1 MERTGRKRQVR
12 LVLEDGEPRGVILDI
27 QDYIEMLE
35 RLEDAEDLA
44 ALNEMRQKP
53 LEFRRFDEFVGER
66 P

>member
-1 MERTGRKRQVR
+1 MEPTSRKRQVR

-44 ALNEMRQKP
+44 ELNAMRQKP
-53 LEFRRFDEFVGER
+53 LEFRRIEEFLGEYA
-66 P
+66 

>member
-1 MERTGRKRQVR
+1 MEPTSRKRPVR

-44 ALNEMRQKP
+44 ALNAMRQKP
-53 LEFRRFDEFVGER
+53 LEFRRFEEFLGEYA
-66 P
+66 

>member
-35 RLEDAEDLA
+35 RLEDAERLA
-44 ALNEMRQKP
+44 ALNAMRQTP
-53 LEFRRFDEFVGER
+53 LEFRRFEAFLGEYA
-66 P
+66 

>member
-1 MERTGRKRQVR
+1 MERTDRKRQVR
-12 LVLEDGEPRGVILDI
+12 LVIEDGEPRGVILDI

-53 LEFRRFDEFVGER
+53 LEFRRFEAFLGEYA
-66 P
+66 

>member
-12 LVLEDGEPRGVILDI
+12 LVVEDGEPRGVILDI

-53 LEFRRFDEFVGER
+53 LEFRRFEEFLEEYS
-66 P
+66 

>member
-1 MERTGRKRQVR
+1 MEPTSRKRPVR

-35 RLEDAEDLA
+35 RLEDAERLA

-53 LEFRRFDEFVGER
+53 LEFRQFDEFLAEYA
-66 P
+66 

>member
-44 ALNEMRQKP
+44 ALNAMRQTP
-53 LEFRRFDEFVGER
+53 LEFRRFEAFLGEYA
-66 P
+66 

>member
-1 MERTGRKRQVR
+1 MEPTSRKRQVR
-12 LVLEDGEPRGVILDI
+12 LVIEDGEPRGVILDI

-53 LEFRRFDEFVGER
+53 LEFRRFEEFLAEYA
-66 P
+66 

>member
-1 MERTGRKRQVR
+1 MEPTSGKRQVR

-53 LEFRRFDEFVGER
+53 LEFRRFEEFLEEYS
-66 P
+66 

>member
-1 MERTGRKRQVR
+1 MEPTGRKRQVR

-44 ALNEMRQKP
+44 ALNAMRQKP
-53 LEFRRFDEFVGER
+53 LEFRRFEAFLGEYA
-66 P
+66 